1 MYHVVYRHRIHDEY
15 GAFGRRSG
23 QKGDDGVQGES
34 SGGSAKERYDRKRPV
49 VSFRVSSGQLE
60 KLDALVRGSGMSK
73 GRFLRR
79 AFGLELEKKDEVYRN
94 GHRDGYRKAKEEYS
108 VDVFCNAGD
117 GLIVVR
123 GDDFKMKIRN
133 VVAKTY
139 NVYHRD
145 CKPQNMADDKCELF
159 DREVSDE

>member
-1 MYHVVYRHRIHDEY
+1 VYHAVYRHRLHDEY

-34 SGGSAKERYDRKRPV
+34 SGGPAKERYDRKRPV
-49 VSFRVSSGQLE
+49 VSFRVSRNQLE
-60 KLDALVRGSGMSK
+60 KLDALVKGSGMSK

-79 AFGLELEKKDEVYRN
+79 AFGLELEKTDEVYRK
-94 GHRDGYRKAKEEYS
+94 GRRDGYHKAKEEYS
-108 VDVFCNAGD
+108 VYVQCQVCAEPLLVKDED
-117 GLIVVR
+117 
-123 GDDFKMKIRN
+123 MK
-133 VVAKTY
+133 VKVGWAVAKAL

-145 CKPQNMADDKCELF
+145 CKPQNMADDECELF